1 MKLEIKD
8 LRKSFSGNEVLH
20 GISFSVESGKA
31 LGLLGRNGAG
41 KTTTIRILMDVFK
54 SDSGEILLDGKPFIP
69 KNHQIGYLPEER
81 GLYPKKKVTEQIVYL
96 ATLRGI
102 SKKEAKENTKKWL
115 TRLGVIEY
123 ENRKLDTLSKGNQQK
138 VQLAQT
144 LVCNPNIVILDEP
157 FSGLDPVNAQI
168 LKDVVSELIA
178 DNKLVIFSSHQM
190 SYVEEFCEDIAII
203 NKGNIALSGNLKDI
217 KKEYGKNRLI
227 LSSNNYSLDELEEIC
242 KNNFSNL
249 VTVYAVKKDFLILEL
264 CEDCTKNS
272 FLKSI
277 LDYGIDIESFS
288 VYEPSLTDIFVLK
301 AGDE

>member
-264 CEDCTKNS
+264 CEDYTKNS

-277 LDYGIDIESFS
+277 IDYGIDIESFS

>member
-272 FLKSI
+272 FFYFI
-277 LDYGIDIESFS
+277 IDYGIDIESFS

>member
-203 NKGNIALSGNLKDI
+203 NKGNISLSGNLKDI

-272 FLKSI
+272 FLKI
-277 LDYGIDIESFS
+277 IIDYGIDIESFS